1 MEKIIKLTERD
12 LTKIVNRIIN
22 EGSSDRADDLY
33 SKINKLIDG
42 EFDDLESDEIA
53 DVLEN
58 ILDGHK
64 SKSYRKKHNI
74 GSISKSDVLKN
85 FKRSKGGSF

>member
-33 SKINKLIDG
+33 SKI
-42 EFDDLESDEIA
+42 S
-53 DVLEN
+53 
-58 ILDGHK
+58 
-64 SKSYRKKHNI
+64 S
-74 GSISKSDVLKN
+74 
-85 FKRSKGGSF
+85 

>member
-1 MEKIIKLTERD
+1 MKKTIRLTERD
-12 LTKIVNRIIN
+12 LTKIVKRIIN

-33 SKINKLIDG
+33 SKINKLIDN

-64 SKSYRKKHNI
+64 SKSYRKKNNI
-74 GSISKSDVLKN
+74 GPISKSDALRNV
-85 FKRSKGGSF
+85 KRSKGGSF

>member
-1 MEKIIKLTERD
+1 MKKTIRLTERD
-12 LTKIVNRIIN
+12 LTKIVKRIIN

-33 SKINKLIDG
+33 SKINKLIDN

-74 GSISKSDVLKN
+74 GPISKSDALRNVK
-85 FKRSKGGSF
+85 KSKGGSF